1 MMDYFSMTRLSKNE
15 STAQTSQ
22 WPVPADSVRYVVPD
36 PIVRLLSSHPLTR
49 ELYPLA
55 FGHYRKAAGHHMHR
69 EHHRD
74 NLLIYCTDGKAFL
87 NVAGEPYTV
96 QAGDLLLLPSGAS
109 HRYTADPDNP
119 WTIHWVHYTGPLAE
133 DFRNYMGF
141 DGPTRIRHLGRQPRL
156 LVDFNGLLSVRQTGF
171 RTRGLIHAA
180 NRLRQLLAAVPL
192 NVDETSQER
201 RAELDTIH
209 NYMREHL
216 EERLTLEQLAELAGL
231 SPAHFATR
239 YREQTGSSPIQ
250 HFLHLK
256 VERACQMLDT
266 TGLSFADISR
276 RLGYDDAYYFSRLFK
291 KVMGQSPRDYRHTAR
306 H

>member
-1 MMDYFSMTRLSKNE
+1 MDYLSIAKQITDAPMT
-15 STAQTSQ
+15 QTSQ
-22 WPVPADSVRYVVPD
+22 WPVPPDSIRYVVPA
-36 PIVRLLSSHPLTR
+36 PIIRLMSTYPLTR

-55 FGHYRKAAGHHMHR
+55 FGHYRRATGHHMHR
-69 EHHRD
+69 EHHHD
-74 NLLIYCTDGKAFL
+74 YLLIYCTEGKAFL
-87 NVAGEPYTV
+87 NVEGDPLTV
-96 QAGDLLLLPSGAS
+96 EAGDLLLLPAGAA

-119 WTIHWVHYTGPLAE
+119 WTIHWVHYTGPLAD
-133 DFRNYMGF
+133 DFRHYMGF
-141 DGPTRIRHLGRQPRL
+141 DNTWIRHLGRQPRL

-192 NVDETSQER
+192 NADETSHER
-201 RAELDTIH
+201 QAELDTIH

-216 EERLTLEQLAELAGL
+216 DERVSLEQLADLAGL

-239 YREQTGSSPIQ
+239 YRAQTGTSPIQ

-266 TGLSFADISR
+266 SGLSFADISR

-291 KVMGQSPRDYRHTAR
+291 KVMGQSPTDYRHTSR

>member
-1 MMDYFSMTRLSKNE
+1 MTLTAPPKKA
-15 STAQTSQ
+15 AQTSQ
-22 WPVPADSVRYVVPD
+22 WPVPPDSVRYVVPE

-69 EHHRD
+69 EHHHD
-74 NLLIYCTDGKAFL
+74 NLLIYCTDGRAFL
-87 NVAGEPYTV
+87 NVAGTPHTV
-96 QAGDLLLLPSGAS
+96 EAGDLVLLPASAS

-119 WTIHWVHYTGPLAE
+119 WTIHWVHYTGPLAPE
-133 DFRNYMGF
+133 FHAYLGF
-141 DGPTRIRHLGRQPRL
+141 DEQTRIRSVGRQPRL

-171 RTRGLIHAA
+171 RMRGLVHAA
-180 NRLRQLLAAVPL
+180 NRLRQLLAAIPL
-192 NVDETSQER
+192 SPEEVRPDRTLD
-201 RAELDTIH
+201 LDTIH
-209 NYMREHL
+209 GYMREHL
-216 EERLTLEQLAELAGL
+216 DERLALEQLADLAGL

-239 YREQTGSSPIQ
+239 YREQTGTAPIQ

-266 TGLSFADISR
+266 TELSFAEISR

-291 KVMGQSPRDYRHTAR
+291 KIMGQSPRDYRHTAR